1 MKDQL
6 LNLENQKKVR
16 DDEYE
21 KAKRELNG
29 LKNDFNLQ
37 DEKLKDLLKKEDA
50 KLDDDKKKI

>member
-1 MKDQL
+1 LKDQL
-6 LNLENQKKVR
+6 LNLENQKKIR

-37 DEKLKDLLKKEDA
+37 EEKLKDMLKKEDA